1 MAPSHLMH
9 IHKHSQTEVASTL
22 RTFRS
27 LELWTLLNTLYKTDV
42 LPFFFCSI
50 STQFFKHI
58 LPEMPFTKAIGDYLY
73 QNSTR
78 ISKLFNLKEQ
88 TDFLLKFV
96 SQTEIDKFLSAGIAN
111 ADHVKKMIRFIQY
124 EEDDLLY
131 EALIKQLLQTDTQN
145 GEFVSEMMKTC
156 RQAADRKAGDNNS

>member
-42 LPFFFCSI
+42 LPYFFCSI
-50 STQFFKHI
+50 LNQFFTHI

-96 SQTEIDKFLSAGIAN
+96 SQKKIDKFLSAGTEN
-111 ADHVKKMIRFIQY
+111 AEQVKKMINFIQF
-124 EEDDLLY
+124 EKHHLLY
-131 EALIKQLLQTDTQN
+131 EAVIKQLLQTHTQN
-145 GEFVSEMMKTC
+145 GEFVSDMMKTC
-156 RQAADRKAGDNNS
+156 GQAEYKTAGDNNS

>member
-50 STQFFKHI
+50 STQFFTHI

-73 QNSTR
+73 LNSTR

-111 ADHVKKMIRFIQY
+111 AEHVEKMIRFIQY
-124 EEDDLLY
+124 EEHDLLY
-131 EALIKQLLQTDTQN
+131 EAVIKQLLQTHTQN
-145 GEFVSEMMKTC
+145 GEFVCAMMKTC
-156 RQAADRKAGDNNS
+156 GKAEYKTAGDNNS